1 MIKIKHLDISTFKLL
16 KDTEISLEDKSGI
29 ISLEGSNLDNPL
41 FQSNSVGKSTLP
53 DVILQGLFGK
63 NLANITIEKMG
74 NLYTGQKPA
83 VTITVEREGI
93 DYVIKNDYENNLCKI
108 YKDGVLLDFTRKKDV
123 LSEMEDI
130 LGLSFFLFSQLIY
143 VSPSTQSL
151 FSNVSNDA
159 QSKFIQSLL
168 SIEFINDINKKS
180 SADLKTYKGEVNMQ
194 IKEINM
200 YQQQVENLSK
210 QLDLVPT
217 FDKTDFTELIN
228 TLSANISRQDDM
240 REIIKKNYDKVKK
253 ELEQITKQE
262 IELKSELKHLEIALS
277 KELDLIA
284 KGDCPTC
291 GQSTSNLTTK
301 TDKSLL
307 KNLKKDI
314 ETIFE
319 KILGKKAELKI
330 LEEELSKIASEIS
343 VNRSTLQQ
351 YKVGKENQTNA
362 EKQESIRD
370 SLMEQRTD
378 AINLLITKQAE
389 LTELEDKVYILEL
402 ISQSTSSKGYIKE
415 RVELFLALFNSELYE
430 LGKELLGTNYK
441 ISINKSK
448 NVGFE
453 LFVDDSEITLNYSS
467 LSSGFK
473 SRVDLLISLALNKT
487 VEILTGISINVLFLD
502 EILSAV
508 DATGVESI
516 SLLLNKIKHKFPD
529 KLIFIVSHNQVIK
542 NVDNTLTITRQN
554 DASKLKWDSD

>member
-1 MIKIKHLDISTFKLL
+1 MIKIKHLDINTFKLL
-16 KDTEISLEDKSGI
+16 KDTEISFEDKSGI

-83 VTITVEREGI
+83 VTITVECEGI
-93 DYVIKNDYENNLCKI
+93 DYVIKNDYENNICKI
-108 YKDGVLLDFTRKKDV
+108 YKAGVLLDFTRKKDV

-143 VSPSTQSL
+143 VSPSSQSL

-180 SADLKTYKGEVNMQ
+180 SADLKSYKGEVNMQ

-210 QLDLVPT
+210 QLDLVPVI
-217 FDKTDFTELIN
+217 DKTDFTELIT
-228 TLSANISRQDDM
+228 TLSADISRQEDM
-240 REIIKKNYDKVKK
+240 REIIKKNYDKVKRD
-253 ELEQITKQE
+253 LEQITKQE
-262 IELKSELKHLEIALS
+262 IELKLELKHLESTLTKEEALIKS
-277 KELDLIA
+277 
-284 KGDCPTC
+284 GSCPTC
-291 GQSTSNLTTK
+291 QQSTDKLLPK
-301 TDKSLL
+301 TDKSLI

-314 ETIFE
+314 ESIFE
-319 KILGKKAELKI
+319 KVLTKKAELKTI
-330 LEEELSKIASEIS
+330 EEELSKVVSEIS
-343 VNRSTLQQ
+343 VNRNTLQQ
-351 YKVGKENQTNA
+351 YKAGKDNQANA
-362 EKQESIRD
+362 EKQESVRD
-370 SLMEQRTD
+370 SLMEQRTN
-378 AINLLITKQAE
+378 AINMLITKQAE

-402 ISQSTSSKGYIKE
+402 ISQSTSSKGFIKE

-453 LFVDDSEITLNYSS
+453 LFVDDSEIILNYSS

-487 VEILTGISINVLFLD
+487 VEILTGISINILFLD

-508 DATGVESI
+508 DSTGVESI
-516 SLLLNKIKHKFPD
+516 SLLLNKIKYKFPN
-529 KLIFIVSHNQVIK
+529 KLIFIVSHNQIIK
-542 NVDNTLTITRQN
+542 NVDNTLTIARQN
-554 DASKLKWDSD
+554 DCSKLKWETE

>member
-1 MIKIKHLDISTFKLL
+1 MIKIKHLDINTFKLL
-16 KDTEISLEDKSGI
+16 KDTEISFEDKSGI

-83 VTITVEREGI
+83 VTITVERDGI

-262 IELKSELKHLEIALS
+262 IELKSELKHLESALN
-277 KELDLIA
+277 KEEALI
-284 KGDCPTC
+284 KSGSCPTC
-291 GQSTSNLTTK
+291 QQNTDKLLPK
-301 TDKSLL
+301 TDKSLI

-319 KILGKKAELKI
+319 KVLAKKAELKTI
-330 LEEELSKIASEIS
+330 EEELSKIASEIS
-343 VNRSTLQQ
+343 VNRNTLQQ
-351 YKVGKENQTNA
+351 YKAGRENQTNA

-370 SLMEQRTD
+370 SLLEQRTN

-430 LGKELLGTNYK
+430 LGKELLGNNYK

-453 LFVDDSEITLNYSS
+453 LYVDDSEITLNYSS

-554 DASKLKWDSD
+554 DASKLKWESD

>member
-1 MIKIKHLDISTFKLL
+1 MIKIKHLDINTFKLL
-16 KDTEISLEDKSGI
+16 KDTEISFEDKSGI

-83 VTITVEREGI
+83 VTITVERDGI

-240 REIIKKNYDKVKK
+240 REVIKKNYDKVKK

-262 IELKSELKHLEIALS
+262 IELKSDLKHLESALN
-277 KELDLIA
+277 KEEALI
-284 KGDCPTC
+284 KSGSCPTC
-291 GQSTSNLTTK
+291 HQNTDKLLPK
-301 TDKSLL
+301 TDKSLI

-319 KILGKKAELKI
+319 KVLAKKAELKTI
-330 LEEELSKIASEIS
+330 EEELSKIASEIS

-351 YKVGKENQTNA
+351 YKAGRENQTNA

-554 DASKLKWDSD
+554 DASKLKWNSD

>member
-16 KDTEISLEDKSGI
+16 KDTEISFEDKSGI

-83 VTITVEREGI
+83 VTITVECEGI
-93 DYVIKNDYENNLCKI
+93 DYVIKNDYENNICKI
-108 YKDGVLLDFTRKKDV
+108 YKAGVLLDFTRKKDV

-143 VSPSTQSL
+143 VSPSSQSL

-180 SADLKTYKGEVNMQ
+180 SADLKSYKGEVNMQ

-210 QLDLVPT
+210 QLDLVPVI
-217 FDKTDFTELIN
+217 DKTDFTELIT
-228 TLSANISRQDDM
+228 TLSADISRQEDM
-240 REIIKKNYDKVKK
+240 REIIKKNYDKIKK

-262 IELKSELKHLEIALS
+262 IELKSELKHLESTLTKEEALIKS
-277 KELDLIA
+277 
-284 KGDCPTC
+284 GSCPTC
-291 GQSTSNLTTK
+291 QQSTDKLLPK
-301 TDKSLL
+301 TDKSLI

-314 ETIFE
+314 ESIFE
-319 KILGKKAELKI
+319 KVLTKKAELKNI
-330 LEEELSKIASEIS
+330 EEELSKVASEIS
-343 VNRSTLQQ
+343 VNRNTLQQ
-351 YKVGKENQTNA
+351 YKVGKENQANA
-362 EKQESIRD
+362 EKQESVRD
-370 SLMEQRTD
+370 SLMEQRTN
-378 AINLLITKQAE
+378 AINMLITKQAE

-402 ISQSTSSKGYIKE
+402 ISQSTSSKGFIKE

-453 LFVDDSEITLNYSS
+453 LFVDDSEIILNYNS

-487 VEILTGISINVLFLD
+487 VEILTGISINILFLD

-508 DATGVESI
+508 DSTGVESI
-516 SLLLNKIKHKFPD
+516 SLLLNKIKHKFPN

-554 DASKLKWDSD
+554 DCSKLKWETE

>member
-1 MIKIKHLDISTFKLL
+1 MIKIKHLDINTFKLL
-16 KDTEISLEDKSGI
+16 KDTEISFEDKSGI

-83 VTITVEREGI
+83 VTITVERDGI
-93 DYVIKNDYENNLCKI
+93 DYVIKNDYENNICKI
-108 YKDGVLLDFTRKKDV
+108 YKAGVLLDFTRKKDV

-143 VSPSTQSL
+143 VSPSSQSL

-180 SADLKTYKGEVNMQ
+180 SADLKSYKGEVSMQ
-194 IKEINM
+194 IKEINV

-210 QLDLVPT
+210 QLDLVPVI
-217 FDKTDFTELIN
+217 DRTDFTELIT
-228 TLSANISRQDDM
+228 TLSADISRQDDM
-240 REIIKKNYDKVKK
+240 RESIKKNYDKVKK

-262 IELKSELKHLEIALS
+262 IELKSELKHLESTLTKEEALIKS
-277 KELDLIA
+277 
-284 KGDCPTC
+284 GSCPTC
-291 GQSTSNLTTK
+291 QQSTDKLLPK
-301 TDKSLL
+301 TDKSLI

-314 ETIFE
+314 ESIFE
-319 KILGKKAELKI
+319 KVLTKKAELKTI
-330 LEEELSKIASEIS
+330 EEELSKVASEIS
-343 VNRSTLQQ
+343 VNKNTLQQ
-351 YKVGKENQTNA
+351 YKAGRENQTNA

-370 SLMEQRTD
+370 SLLEQRTN

-402 ISQSTSSKGYIKE
+402 ISQSTSSKGFIKE

-453 LFVDDSEITLNYSS
+453 LFVDDSEIVLNYSS

-487 VEILTGISINVLFLD
+487 VEILTGISINILFLD

-508 DATGVESI
+508 DSSGVESI
-516 SLLLNKIKHKFPD
+516 SLLLNKIKYKFPN

-554 DASKLKWDSD
+554 DCSKLKWETE

>member
-1 MIKIKHLDISTFKLL
+1 MIKIKHLDINTFKLL
-16 KDTEISLEDKSGI
+16 KDTEISFEDKSGI

-83 VTITVEREGI
+83 VTITVERDGI

-143 VSPSTQSL
+143 VSPSSQSL

-180 SADLKTYKGEVNMQ
+180 SADLKSYKGEVNMQ

-210 QLDLVPT
+210 QLDLVPVI
-217 FDKTDFTELIN
+217 DKTDFTELII
-228 TLSANISRQDDM
+228 TLSADISRQEDM
-240 REIIKKNYDKVKK
+240 REIIKKNYDKVKRD
-253 ELEQITKQE
+253 LEQIMKQE
-262 IELKSELKHLEIALS
+262 IELKSELKHLESTLIKEEALIKS
-277 KELDLIA
+277 
-284 KGDCPTC
+284 GSCPTC
-291 GQSTSNLTTK
+291 QQSTDKLLPK
-301 TDKSLL
+301 TDKSLI

-314 ETIFE
+314 ESIFE
-319 KILGKKAELKI
+319 KVLTKKAELKTI
-330 LEEELSKIASEIS
+330 EEELSKVASEIS
-343 VNRSTLQQ
+343 VNRNTLQQ
-351 YKVGKENQTNA
+351 YKAGKDNQANA

-370 SLMEQRTD
+370 SLVEQRTN
-378 AINLLITKQAE
+378 AINMLINKQAE

-402 ISQSTSSKGYIKE
+402 ISQSTSSKGFIKE

-453 LFVDDSEITLNYSS
+453 LFVDDSEIILNYNS
-467 LSSGFK
+467 LSSGFR
-473 SRVDLLISLALNKT
+473 SRLDLLISLALNKT

-508 DATGVESI
+508 DSSGVESI
-516 SLLLNKIKHKFPD
+516 SLLLNKIKYKFPN

-542 NVDNTLTITRQN
+542 NVDTTLTITRQN
-554 DASKLKWDSD
+554 DCSKLKWETE

>member
-16 KDTEISLEDKSGI
+16 KDTEISFEDKSGI

-93 DYVIKNDYENNLCKI
+93 DYVIKNDYENNICKI
-108 YKDGVLLDFTRKKDV
+108 YKAGVLLDFTRKKDV

-143 VSPSTQSL
+143 VSPSSQSL

-180 SADLKTYKGEVNMQ
+180 SADLKSYKGEVNMQ

-210 QLDLVPT
+210 QLDLVPVI
-217 FDKTDFTELIN
+217 DKTDFTELIT
-228 TLSANISRQDDM
+228 TLSADISRQEDM
-240 REIIKKNYDKVKK
+240 REIIKKNYDKIKK

-262 IELKSELKHLEIALS
+262 IELKSELKHLESTLTKEEALIKS
-277 KELDLIA
+277 
-284 KGDCPTC
+284 GSCPTC
-291 GQSTSNLTTK
+291 QQSTDKLLPK
-301 TDKSLL
+301 TDKSLI

-314 ETIFE
+314 ESIFE
-319 KILGKKAELKI
+319 KVLTKKAELKTI
-330 LEEELSKIASEIS
+330 EEELSKVASEIS
-343 VNRSTLQQ
+343 VNRNTLQQ
-351 YKVGKENQTNA
+351 YKVGKENQANA
-362 EKQESIRD
+362 EKQESVRD
-370 SLMEQRTD
+370 SLMEQRTN
-378 AINLLITKQAE
+378 AINMLITKQAE

-402 ISQSTSSKGYIKE
+402 ISQSTSSKGFIKE

-453 LFVDDSEITLNYSS
+453 LFVDDSEIILNYSS

-487 VEILTGISINVLFLD
+487 VEILTGISINILFLD

-508 DATGVESI
+508 DSTGVESI
-516 SLLLNKIKHKFPD
+516 SLLLNKIKHKFPN

-554 DASKLKWDSD
+554 DCSKLKWETE

>member
-1 MIKIKHLDISTFKLL
+1 MIKIKHLDINTFKLL
-16 KDTEISLEDKSGI
+16 KDTEISFEDKSGI

-83 VTITVEREGI
+83 VTITVERDGI

-228 TLSANISRQDDM
+228 TLSADISRQDDM

-262 IELKSELKHLEIALS
+262 IELKSELKHLESALN
-277 KELDLIA
+277 KEEALI
-284 KGDCPTC
+284 KSGICPTC
-291 GQSTSNLTTK
+291 QQNTDKLLPK
-301 TDKSLL
+301 TDKSLI

-319 KILGKKAELKI
+319 KVLAKKAELKTI
-330 LEEELSKIASEIS
+330 EEELSKIASEIS

-351 YKVGKENQTNA
+351 YKAGRENQTNA

-453 LFVDDSEITLNYSS
+453 LYVDDSEIVLNYSS

-554 DASKLKWDSD
+554 DASKLKWESD

>member
-1 MIKIKHLDISTFKLL
+1 MIKIKHLDINTFKLL
-16 KDTEISLEDKSGI
+16 KDTEISFEDKSGI

-83 VTITVEREGI
+83 VTITVERDGI

-194 IKEINM
+194 IKEINL

-262 IELKSELKHLEIALS
+262 IELKSELKHLESALN
-277 KELDLIA
+277 KEEALI
-284 KGDCPTC
+284 KSGSCPTC
-291 GQSTSNLTTK
+291 KQNTDKLLPK
-301 TDKSLL
+301 TDKSLI

-319 KILGKKAELKI
+319 KILGKKAELKTI
-330 LEEELSKIASEIS
+330 EEELSKIASEIS
-343 VNRSTLQQ
+343 VNRNTLQQ

-370 SLMEQRTD
+370 SLLEQRTN

-473 SRVDLLISLALNKT
+473 SRVMLLISLALNKT

-554 DASKLKWDSD
+554 DASKLKWESD

>member
-1 MIKIKHLDISTFKLL
+1 MIKIKHLDINTFKLL
-16 KDTEISLEDKSGI
+16 KDTEISFEDKSGI

-83 VTITVEREGI
+83 VTITVERDGI

-228 TLSANISRQDDM
+228 TLSADISRQDDM

-262 IELKSELKHLEIALS
+262 IELKSELKHLESALN
-277 KELDLIA
+277 KEEALI
-284 KGDCPTC
+284 KSGSCPTC
-291 GQSTSNLTTK
+291 QQNTDKLLPK
-301 TDKSLL
+301 TDKSLI

-319 KILGKKAELKI
+319 KVLAKKAELKTI
-330 LEEELSKIASEIS
+330 EEELSKIASEIS

-351 YKVGKENQTNA
+351 YKAGRENQTNA

-554 DASKLKWDSD
+554 DASKLKWESD

>member
-1 MIKIKHLDISTFKLL
+1 MIKIKHLDINTFKLL
-16 KDTEISLEDKSGI
+16 KDTEISFEDKSGI

-93 DYVIKNDYENNLCKI
+93 DYVIKNDYENNICKI
-108 YKDGVLLDFTRKKDV
+108 YKAGVLLDFTRKKDV

-143 VSPSTQSL
+143 VSPSSQSL

-180 SADLKTYKGEVNMQ
+180 SADLKSYKGEVNMQ

-210 QLDLVPT
+210 QLDLVPVI
-217 FDKTDFTELIN
+217 DRTDFTELIN
-228 TLSANISRQDDM
+228 TLSADISRQDDM

-262 IELKSELKHLEIALS
+262 IELKSELKHLESTLTKEEALIKS
-277 KELDLIA
+277 
-284 KGDCPTC
+284 GSCPTC
-291 GQSTSNLTTK
+291 QQSTDKLLPK
-301 TDKSLL
+301 TDKSLI

-314 ETIFE
+314 ESIFE
-319 KILGKKAELKI
+319 KVLTKKAELKTI
-330 LEEELSKIASEIS
+330 EEELSKVASEIS
-343 VNRSTLQQ
+343 VNRNTLQQ
-351 YKVGKENQTNA
+351 YKVGKENQANA
-362 EKQESIRD
+362 EKQESVRD
-370 SLMEQRTD
+370 SLMEQRTN
-378 AINLLITKQAE
+378 AISMLITKQAE
-389 LTELEDKVYILEL
+389 LTELEDRVYILEL
-402 ISQSTSSKGYIKE
+402 ISQSTSSKGFIKE

-453 LFVDDSEITLNYSS
+453 LFVDDSEIILNYNS

-487 VEILTGISINVLFLD
+487 VEILTGISINILFLD

-508 DATGVESI
+508 DSTGVESI
-516 SLLLNKIKHKFPD
+516 SLLLNKIKHKFPN

-554 DASKLKWDSD
+554 DCSKLKWETE

>member
-1 MIKIKHLDISTFKLL
+1 MIKIKHLDINTFKLL
-16 KDTEISLEDKSGI
+16 KDTEISFEDKSGI

-83 VTITVEREGI
+83 VTITVERDGI

-194 IKEINM
+194 VKEINL

-228 TLSANISRQDDM
+228 TLSADISRQDDM

-262 IELKSELKHLEIALS
+262 IELKSELKHLESALN
-277 KELDLIA
+277 KEEALI
-284 KGDCPTC
+284 KSGICPTC
-291 GQSTSNLTTK
+291 QQNTDKLLPK
-301 TDKSLL
+301 TDKSLI
-307 KNLKKDI
+307 KTLKKDI

-319 KILGKKAELKI
+319 KVLAKKAELKTI
-330 LEEELSKIASEIS
+330 EEELSKIASEIS

-351 YKVGKENQTNA
+351 YKAGRENQTNA

-370 SLMEQRTD
+370 SLMGQRTD

-402 ISQSTSSKGYIKE
+402 IPQSTSSKGYIKE

-453 LFVDDSEITLNYSS
+453 LFVDDSEITLNYNS
-467 LSSGFK
+467 LSSGFR
-473 SRVDLLISLALNKT
+473 SRLDLLISLALNKT

>member
-1 MIKIKHLDISTFKLL
+1 MIKIKHLDINTFKLL
-16 KDTEISLEDKSGI
+16 KDTEISFEDKSGI

-83 VTITVEREGI
+83 VTITVERDGI

-228 TLSANISRQDDM
+228 TLSADISRQDDM

-262 IELKSELKHLEIALS
+262 IELKSELKHLESALN
-277 KELDLIA
+277 KEEALI
-284 KGDCPTC
+284 KSGSCPTC
-291 GQSTSNLTTK
+291 QQNTDKLLPK
-301 TDKSLL
+301 TDKSLI

-330 LEEELSKIASEIS
+330 LEEELSMIASEIS
-343 VNRSTLQQ
+343 INRNTLQQ

-370 SLMEQRTD
+370 SLLEQRTN

-554 DASKLKWDSD
+554 DASKLKWESD

>member
-453 LFVDDSEITLNYSS
+453 LFVDDSEIILNYNS

-473 SRVDLLISLALNKT
+473 SRIMLLISLALNKT

>member
-1 MIKIKHLDISTFKLL
+1 MIKIKHLDINTFKLL
-16 KDTEISLEDKSGI
+16 KDTEISFEDKSGI

-83 VTITVEREGI
+83 VTITVERDGI

-143 VSPSTQSL
+143 VSPSSQSL

-180 SADLKTYKGEVNMQ
+180 SADLKSYKGEVNMQ

-210 QLDLVPT
+210 QLDLVPVI
-217 FDKTDFTELIN
+217 DKTDFTELIT
-228 TLSANISRQDDM
+228 TLSADISRQEDIG
-240 REIIKKNYDKVKK
+240 EIIKKNYDKVKK

-262 IELKSELKHLEIALS
+262 IELKSELKHLESTLAKEEALIKS
-277 KELDLIA
+277 
-284 KGDCPTC
+284 GSCPTC
-291 GQSTSNLTTK
+291 QQSTDKLLPK
-301 TDKSLL
+301 TDKSLI

-314 ETIFE
+314 ENIFE
-319 KILGKKAELKI
+319 KVLTKKAELKTI
-330 LEEELSKIASEIS
+330 EEELSKVASEIS
-343 VNRSTLQQ
+343 VNRNTLQQ
-351 YKVGKENQTNA
+351 YKVGKESQANA
-362 EKQESIRD
+362 EKQESVRD
-370 SLMEQRTD
+370 SLMEQRTN
-378 AINLLITKQAE
+378 AINMLITKQAE

-402 ISQSTSSKGYIKE
+402 ISQSTSSKGFIKE

-453 LFVDDSEITLNYSS
+453 LYVDDSEITLNYSS

>member
-1 MIKIKHLDISTFKLL
+1 MIKIKHLDINTFKLL
-16 KDTEISLEDKSGI
+16 KDTEISFEDKSGI

-83 VTITVEREGI
+83 VTITVERDGI

-194 IKEINM
+194 IKEINL

-228 TLSANISRQDDM
+228 TLSADISRRDDI
-240 REIIKKNYDKVKK
+240 REVIKKNYDKVKK

-262 IELKSELKHLEIALS
+262 IELKSELKHLESALN
-277 KELDLIA
+277 KEEALI
-284 KGDCPTC
+284 KSGSCPTC
-291 GQSTSNLTTK
+291 QQSTDKLLPK
-301 TDKSLL
+301 TDKSLI

-319 KILGKKAELKI
+319 KVLVKKAELKTI
-330 LEEELSKIASEIS
+330 EEELSKIASEIS

-351 YKVGKENQTNA
+351 YKVGRENQTNA

-370 SLMEQRTD
+370 SLLEQRTN

-453 LFVDDSEITLNYSS
+453 LFVDDSEITLNYNS

-473 SRVDLLISLALNKT
+473 SRVMLLISLALNKT

-529 KLIFIVSHNQVIK
+529 KLIFIVSHNQTIK
-542 NVDNTLTITRQN
+542 NVDSILTVTRQN
-554 DASKLKWDSD
+554 DASKLKWESD

>member
-1 MIKIKHLDISTFKLL
+1 MIKIKHLDINTFKLL
-16 KDTEISLEDKSGI
+16 KDTEISFEDKSGI

-83 VTITVEREGI
+83 VTITVERDGI

-228 TLSANISRQDDM
+228 TLSADISRQDDM

-262 IELKSELKHLEIALS
+262 IELKSELKHLESALN
-277 KELDLIA
+277 KEEALI
-284 KGDCPTC
+284 KSGSCPTC
-291 GQSTSNLTTK
+291 QQNTDKLLPK
-301 TDKSLL
+301 TDKSLI

-319 KILGKKAELKI
+319 KVLAKKAELKTI
-330 LEEELSKIASEIS
+330 EEELSKIASEIS

-351 YKVGKENQTNA
+351 YKAGRENQTNA

-473 SRVDLLISLALNKT
+473 SRVMLLISLALNKT

-516 SLLLNKIKHKFPD
+516 SLLLNKIKYKFPD

-554 DASKLKWDSD
+554 DASKLKWNSD

>member
-1 MIKIKHLDISTFKLL
+1 MIKIKHLDINTFKLL
-16 KDTEISLEDKSGI
+16 KDTEISFEDKSGI

-83 VTITVEREGI
+83 VTITVERDGI

-228 TLSANISRQDDM
+228 TLSADISRQDDM

-262 IELKSELKHLEIALS
+262 IELKSELKHLESALN
-277 KELDLIA
+277 KEEALI
-284 KGDCPTC
+284 KSGSCPTC
-291 GQSTSNLTTK
+291 QQNTDKLLPK
-301 TDKSLL
+301 TDKSLI
-307 KNLKKDI
+307 KTLKKDI

-319 KILGKKAELKI
+319 KVLGKKSELKDI
-330 LEEELSKIASEIS
+330 EEELSKIASEIS
-343 VNRSTLQQ
+343 VNRNTLQQ

-370 SLMEQRTD
+370 SLMEQRTN

-453 LFVDDSEITLNYSS
+453 LFVDDSEIILNYNS

-473 SRVDLLISLALNKT
+473 SRIMLLISLALNKT

-516 SLLLNKIKHKFPD
+516 SLLLNKIKHKFPN

-554 DASKLKWDSD
+554 DASKLKWESD

>member
-1 MIKIKHLDISTFKLL
+1 MIKIKHLDINTFKLL
-16 KDTEISLEDKSGI
+16 KDTEISFEDKSGI

-83 VTITVEREGI
+83 VTITVERDGI

-228 TLSANISRQDDM
+228 TLSADISRQDDM

-262 IELKSELKHLEIALS
+262 IELKSELKHLESALN
-277 KELDLIA
+277 KEEALI
-284 KGDCPTC
+284 KSGICPTC
-291 GQSTSNLTTK
+291 QQNTDKLLPK
-301 TDKSLL
+301 TDKSLI

-319 KILGKKAELKI
+319 KVLAKKAELKTI
-330 LEEELSKIASEIS
+330 EEELSKIASEIS

-351 YKVGKENQTNA
+351 YKAGRENQTNA

-508 DATGVESI
+508 DSVGVESI

-554 DASKLKWDSD
+554 DASILKWESD

>member
-16 KDTEISLEDKSGI
+16 KDTEISFEDKSGI

-83 VTITVEREGI
+83 VTITVERDGI

-210 QLDLVPT
+210 QLDLVPVI
-217 FDKTDFTELIN
+217 DKTDFTELIT
-228 TLSANISRQDDM
+228 TLSADISRQDDM

-262 IELKSELKHLEIALS
+262 IELKSELKHLESALN
-277 KELDLIA
+277 KEEALI
-284 KGDCPTC
+284 KVGNCPTC
-291 GQSTSNLTTK
+291 QQSTDKLLPK
-301 TDKSLL
+301 TDKSLI

-319 KILGKKAELKI
+319 KVLAKKAELKNI
-330 LEEELSKIASEIS
+330 EEELSKIASEIS
-343 VNRSTLQQ
+343 INRNTLQQ

-370 SLMEQRTD
+370 SLLEQRTN
-378 AINLLITKQAE
+378 AINLLITKQTE

-453 LFVDDSEITLNYSS
+453 LFVDDSEIILNYNS

-473 SRVDLLISLALNKT
+473 SRIMLLISLALNKT
-487 VEILTGISINVLFLD
+487 VEILTGISINILFLD

-516 SLLLNKIKHKFPD
+516 SLLLNKIKYKFPN

-554 DASKLKWDSD
+554 DCSKLKWETE

>member
-16 KDTEISLEDKSGI
+16 KDTEISFEDKSGI

-63 NLANITIEKMG
+63 NLSNITIEKMG

-83 VTITVEREGI
+83 VTITVERDGI

-194 IKEINM
+194 IKEINL

-228 TLSANISRQDDM
+228 TLSADISRQDDM

-262 IELKSELKHLEIALS
+262 IELKSELKHLESALN
-277 KELDLIA
+277 KEEALI
-284 KGDCPTC
+284 KSGSCPTC
-291 GQSTSNLTTK
+291 QQNTDKLLPK
-301 TDKSLL
+301 TDKSLI
-307 KNLKKDI
+307 KTLKKDI

-319 KILGKKAELKI
+319 KVLAKKAELKTI
-330 LEEELSKIASEIS
+330 EEELSKIASEIS

-351 YKVGKENQTNA
+351 YKAGRENQTNA

-453 LFVDDSEITLNYSS
+453 LFVDDSEITLNYNS
-467 LSSGFK
+467 LSSGFR
-473 SRVDLLISLALNKT
+473 SRLDLLISLALNKT

>member
-1 MIKIKHLDISTFKLL
+1 MIKIKHLDINTFKLL
-16 KDTEISLEDKSGI
+16 KDTEISFEDKSGI

-83 VTITVEREGI
+83 VTITVERDGI

-228 TLSANISRQDDM
+228 TLSADISRQDDM

-262 IELKSELKHLEIALS
+262 IELKSELKHLESALN
-277 KELDLIA
+277 KEEALI
-284 KGDCPTC
+284 KVGNCPTC
-291 GQSTSNLTTK
+291 QQSTDKLLPK
-301 TDKSLL
+301 TDKSLI

-319 KILGKKAELKI
+319 KVLVKKAELKTI
-330 LEEELSKIASEIS
+330 EEELSKVASEIS
-343 VNRSTLQQ
+343 VNRNTLQQ
-351 YKVGKENQTNA
+351 YKAGKDNQANA

-370 SLMEQRTD
+370 SLVEQRTD

-402 ISQSTSSKGYIKE
+402 ISQSTGSKGFIKE

-453 LFVDDSEITLNYSS
+453 LFVDDSEIILNYNS

-473 SRVDLLISLALNKT
+473 SRVMLLISLALNKT

>member
-16 KDTEISLEDKSGI
+16 KDTEISFEDKSGI

-63 NLANITIEKMG
+63 NLLNITIEKMG

-83 VTITVEREGI
+83 VTITVERDGI

-262 IELKSELKHLEIALS
+262 IELKSELKHLESTLNKEEALIKS
-277 KELDLIA
+277 
-284 KGDCPTC
+284 GSCPTC
-291 GQSTSNLTTK
+291 QQSTDKLLPK
-301 TDKSLL
+301 TDKSLI

-314 ETIFE
+314 ESIFE
-319 KILGKKAELKI
+319 KVLTKKAELKTI
-330 LEEELSKIASEIS
+330 EEELSKVASEIS
-343 VNRSTLQQ
+343 VNRNTLQQ
-351 YKVGKENQTNA
+351 YKVGKENQANA
-362 EKQESIRD
+362 EKQESVRD
-370 SLMEQRTD
+370 SLMEQRTN
-378 AINLLITKQAE
+378 AINMLITKQAE

-402 ISQSTSSKGYIKE
+402 ISQSTSSKGFIKE

-453 LFVDDSEITLNYSS
+453 LFVDDSEIILNYNS

-554 DASKLKWDSD
+554 DASKLKWESD

>member
-1 MIKIKHLDISTFKLL
+1 MIKIKHLDINTFKLL
-16 KDTEISLEDKSGI
+16 KDTEISFEDKSGI

-63 NLANITIEKMG
+63 NLSNITIEKMG

-83 VTITVEREGI
+83 VTITVERDGI

-194 IKEINM
+194 IKEINL

-240 REIIKKNYDKVKK
+240 REIIKKNYDGVKK

-262 IELKSELKHLEIALS
+262 IELKSELKHLESALN
-277 KELDLIA
+277 KEEALI
-284 KGDCPTC
+284 KSGSCPTC
-291 GQSTSNLTTK
+291 QQSTDKLLPK
-301 TDKSLL
+301 TDKSLI

-319 KILGKKAELKI
+319 KVLAKKAELKTI
-330 LEEELSKIASEIS
+330 EEELSKIASEIS
-343 VNRSTLQQ
+343 INRNTLQQ

-370 SLMEQRTD
+370 SLLEQRTN

-453 LFVDDSEITLNYSS
+453 LFVDDSEITLNYNS

-473 SRVDLLISLALNKT
+473 SRIMLLISLALNKT

-554 DASKLKWDSD
+554 DASKLKWESD

>member
-1 MIKIKHLDISTFKLL
+1 MIKIKHLDINTFKLL
-16 KDTEISLEDKSGI
+16 KDTEISFEDKSGI

-83 VTITVEREGI
+83 VTITVERDGI

-228 TLSANISRQDDM
+228 TLSADISRQDDM

-262 IELKSELKHLEIALS
+262 IELKSELKHLESALN
-277 KELDLIA
+277 KEEALI
-284 KGDCPTC
+284 KSGSCPTC
-291 GQSTSNLTTK
+291 QQNTDKLLPK
-301 TDKSLL
+301 TDKSLI

-319 KILGKKAELKI
+319 KVLGKKAELKTI
-330 LEEELSKIASEIS
+330 EEELSKIASEIS
-343 VNRSTLQQ
+343 VNRNTLQQ
-351 YKVGKENQTNA
+351 YKAGRENQTNA

-378 AINLLITKQAE
+378 AINLLIIKQAE

-453 LFVDDSEITLNYSS
+453 LFVDDSEITLNYNS
-467 LSSGFK
+467 LSSGFR
-473 SRVDLLISLALNKT
+473 SRLDLLISLALNKT

-516 SLLLNKIKHKFPD
+516 SLLLNKIKHKFPN

-554 DASKLKWDSD
+554 DASKLKWESD

>member
-1 MIKIKHLDISTFKLL
+1 MIKIKHLDINTFKLL
-16 KDTEISLEDKSGI
+16 KDTEISFEDKSGI

-83 VTITVEREGI
+83 VTITVERDGI

-194 IKEINM
+194 IKEINL

-228 TLSANISRQDDM
+228 TLSADISRQDDM
-240 REIIKKNYDKVKK
+240 RESIKKNYDKVKK

-262 IELKSELKHLEIALS
+262 IELKSELKHLESALN
-277 KELDLIA
+277 KEEALINS
-284 KGDCPTC
+284 GSCPTC
-291 GQSTSNLTTK
+291 QQSTDKLLPK
-301 TDKSLL
+301 TDKSLI

-319 KILGKKAELKI
+319 KVLAKKAELKTI
-330 LEEELSKIASEIS
+330 EEELSKIASEIS

-351 YKVGKENQTNA
+351 YKAGRENQTNA

-554 DASKLKWDSD
+554 DASKLKWHSD

>member
-1 MIKIKHLDISTFKLL
+1 MIKIKHLDINTFKLL
-16 KDTEISLEDKSGI
+16 KDTEISFEDKSGI

-83 VTITVEREGI
+83 VTITVERDGI

-194 IKEINM
+194 VKEINL

-228 TLSANISRQDDM
+228 TLSADISRQDDM

-262 IELKSELKHLEIALS
+262 IELKAELKHLESALN
-277 KELDLIA
+277 KEEALI
-284 KGDCPTC
+284 KSGSCPTC
-291 GQSTSNLTTK
+291 QQSTDKLLPK
-301 TDKSLL
+301 TDKSLI
-307 KNLKKDI
+307 KTLKKDI

-319 KILGKKAELKI
+319 KVLAKKAELKTI
-330 LEEELSKIASEIS
+330 EEELSKIASEIS

-351 YKVGKENQTNA
+351 YKAGRENQTNA

-370 SLMEQRTD
+370 SLMGQRTD

-402 ISQSTSSKGYIKE
+402 ISQSTSSKGFIKE
-415 RVELFLALFNSELYE
+415 RIELFLALFNSELYE

-453 LFVDDSEITLNYSS
+453 LFVDDSEIILNYNS

-473 SRVDLLISLALNKT
+473 SRIMLLISLALNKT

-508 DATGVESI
+508 DATGVDSI

>member
-1 MIKIKHLDISTFKLL
+1 MIKIKHLDINTFKLL
-16 KDTEISLEDKSGI
+16 KDTEISFEDKSGI

-83 VTITVEREGI
+83 VTITVERDGI

-194 IKEINM
+194 VKEINL

-228 TLSANISRQDDM
+228 TLSADISRQDDM
-240 REIIKKNYDKVKK
+240 RESIKKNYDKVKK

-262 IELKSELKHLEIALS
+262 IELKSELKHLESALN
-277 KELDLIA
+277 KEEALINS
-284 KGDCPTC
+284 GSCPTC
-291 GQSTSNLTTK
+291 QQSTDKLLPK
-301 TDKSLL
+301 TDKSLI

-319 KILGKKAELKI
+319 KVLAKKAELKTI
-330 LEEELSKIASEIS
+330 EEELSKIASEIS

-351 YKVGKENQTNA
+351 YKAGRENQTNA

-554 DASKLKWDSD
+554 DASKLKWHSD

>member
-1 MIKIKHLDISTFKLL
+1 MIKIKHLDINTFKLL
-16 KDTEISLEDKSGI
+16 KDTEISFEDKSGI

-83 VTITVEREGI
+83 VTITVERDGI

-194 IKEINM
+194 VKEINL

-228 TLSANISRQDDM
+228 TLSADISRQDDM

-262 IELKSELKHLEIALS
+262 IELKSELKHLESTLTKEEALIKS
-277 KELDLIA
+277 
-284 KGDCPTC
+284 GSCPTC
-291 GQSTSNLTTK
+291 QQSTDKLLPK
-301 TDKSLL
+301 TDKSLI

-314 ETIFE
+314 ESIFE
-319 KILGKKAELKI
+319 KVLTKKAELKTI
-330 LEEELSKIASEIS
+330 EEELSKVASEIS
-343 VNRSTLQQ
+343 VNRNTLQQ
-351 YKVGKENQTNA
+351 YKAGKDNQANA

-370 SLMEQRTD
+370 SLVEQRTD
-378 AINLLITKQAE
+378 AINMLINKQAE

-402 ISQSTSSKGYIKE
+402 ISQSTSSKGFIKE

-448 NVGFE
+448 SAGFE
-453 LFVDDSEITLNYSS
+453 LFVDDSEITLNYNS

-473 SRVDLLISLALNKT
+473 SRVMLLISLALNKT

-516 SLLLNKIKHKFPD
+516 SLLLNKIKYKFPN

-554 DASKLKWDSD
+554 DCSKLKWETE

>member
-16 KDTEISLEDKSGI
+16 KDTEISFEDKSGI

-63 NLANITIEKMG
+63 NLSNITIEKMG

-83 VTITVEREGI
+83 VTITVERDGI

-194 IKEINM
+194 VKEINL

-228 TLSANISRQDDM
+228 TLSADISRWDDM

-262 IELKSELKHLEIALS
+262 IELKSELKHLESTLTKEEALIKS
-277 KELDLIA
+277 
-284 KGDCPTC
+284 GSCPTC
-291 GQSTSNLTTK
+291 QQSTDKLLPK
-301 TDKSLL
+301 TDKSLI

-314 ETIFE
+314 ESIFE
-319 KILGKKAELKI
+319 KVLTKKAELKTI
-330 LEEELSKIASEIS
+330 EEELSKVASY
-343 VNRSTLQQ
+343 N
-351 YKVGKENQTNA
+351 
-362 EKQESIRD
+362 
-370 SLMEQRTD
+370 
-378 AINLLITKQAE
+378 
-389 LTELEDKVYILEL
+389 
-402 ISQSTSSKGYIKE
+402 
-415 RVELFLALFNSELYE
+415 
-430 LGKELLGTNYK
+430 
-441 ISINKSK
+441 
-448 NVGFE
+448 
-453 LFVDDSEITLNYSS
+453 
-467 LSSGFK
+467 
-473 SRVDLLISLALNKT
+473 
-487 VEILTGISINVLFLD
+487 
-502 EILSAV
+502 
-508 DATGVESI
+508 
-516 SLLLNKIKHKFPD
+516 
-529 KLIFIVSHNQVIK
+529 
-542 NVDNTLTITRQN
+542 
-554 DASKLKWDSD
+554 

>member
-1 MIKIKHLDISTFKLL
+1 MIKIKHLDINTFKLL
-16 KDTEISLEDKSGI
+16 KDTEISFEDKSGI

-53 DVILQGLFGK
+53 DVILQGLFGR

-83 VTITVEREGI
+83 VTITVERDGI

-228 TLSANISRQDDM
+228 TLSADISRQDDM

-253 ELEQITKQE
+253 ELAQITKQE
-262 IELKSELKHLEIALS
+262 IELKSELKHLESALT
-277 KELDLIA
+277 KEEALI
-284 KGDCPTC
+284 KSGSCPTC
-291 GQSTSNLTTK
+291 QQNTDKLLPK
-301 TDKSLL
+301 TDKSLS

-319 KILGKKAELKI
+319 KVLAKKAELKTI
-330 LEEELSKIASEIS
+330 EEELSKIASEIS

-351 YKVGKENQTNA
+351 YKAGRENQTNA

-402 ISQSTSSKGYIKE
+402 ISQSTSPKGYIKE

>member
-1 MIKIKHLDISTFKLL
+1 MIKIKHLDINTFKLL
-16 KDTEISLEDKSGI
+16 KDTEISFEDKSGI

-83 VTITVEREGI
+83 VTITVERGGI

-194 IKEINM
+194 VKEINL

-262 IELKSELKHLEIALS
+262 IELKSELKHLESALN
-277 KELDLIA
+277 KEEALI
-284 KGDCPTC
+284 KSGSCPTC
-291 GQSTSNLTTK
+291 QQSTDKLLPK
-301 TDKSLL
+301 TDKSLI

-319 KILGKKAELKI
+319 KVLAKKAELKTI
-330 LEEELSKIASEIS
+330 EEELSKIASEIS

-351 YKVGKENQTNA
+351 YKAGRENQTNA

-378 AINLLITKQAE
+378 AINLLVTKQAE

-448 NVGFE
+448 SVGFE
-453 LFVDDSEITLNYSS
+453 LFVDDSEITLNYNS
-467 LSSGFK
+467 LSSGFR
-473 SRVDLLISLALNKT
+473 SRLDLLISLALNKT

-516 SLLLNKIKHKFPD
+516 SLLLNKIKHKFPN

>member
-1 MIKIKHLDISTFKLL
+1 MIKIKHLDINTFKLL
-16 KDTEISLEDKSGI
+16 KDTEISFEDKSGI

-83 VTITVEREGI
+83 VTITVERDGI

-194 IKEINM
+194 IKEINL

-228 TLSANISRQDDM
+228 TLSADLSRQDDM

-291 GQSTSNLTTK
+291 GQSTTKLSIK
-301 TDKSLL
+301 TDKSLI

-319 KILGKKAELKI
+319 KVLVKKAELKTI
-330 LEEELSKIASEIS
+330 EEELSKIASEIS

-351 YKVGKENQTNA
+351 YKAGRENQTNA

-370 SLMEQRTD
+370 SLMEQRTN

-453 LFVDDSEITLNYSS
+453 LFVDDSEITLNYNS
-467 LSSGFK
+467 LSSGFR
-473 SRVDLLISLALNKT
+473 SRLDLLISLALNKT

-508 DATGVESI
+508 DVTGVESI
-516 SLLLNKIKHKFPD
+516 SLLLNKIKHRFPE
-529 KLIFIVSHNQVIK
+529 KIIFVVSHNQVIK
-542 NVDNTLTITRQN
+542 NVDNILTVTRQN
-554 DASKLKWDSD
+554 DASKLEWSSD

>member
-1 MIKIKHLDISTFKLL
+1 MIKIKHLDINTFKLL
-16 KDTEISLEDKSGI
+16 KDTEISFEDKSGI

-83 VTITVEREGI
+83 VTITVECEGI
-93 DYVIKNDYENNLCKI
+93 DYVIKNDYENNICKI
-108 YKDGVLLDFTRKKDV
+108 YKAGVLLDFTRKKDV

-143 VSPSTQSL
+143 VSPSSQSL

-180 SADLKTYKGEVNMQ
+180 SADLKSYKGEVNMQ

-210 QLDLVPT
+210 QLDLVPVI
-217 FDKTDFTELIN
+217 DKTDFTELIT
-228 TLSANISRQDDM
+228 TLSADISRQEDM
-240 REIIKKNYDKVKK
+240 RESIKKNYDKIKK

-262 IELKSELKHLEIALS
+262 IELKSELKHLESTLTKEEALIKS
-277 KELDLIA
+277 
-284 KGDCPTC
+284 GSCPTC
-291 GQSTSNLTTK
+291 QQSTDKLLPK
-301 TDKSLL
+301 TDKSLI

-314 ETIFE
+314 ESIFE
-319 KILGKKAELKI
+319 KVLTKKAELKTI
-330 LEEELSKIASEIS
+330 EEELSKVASEIS
-343 VNRSTLQQ
+343 VNRNTLQQ
-351 YKVGKENQTNA
+351 YKVGKENQANA
-362 EKQESIRD
+362 EKQESVRD
-370 SLMEQRTD
+370 SLMEQRTN
-378 AINLLITKQAE
+378 AINMLINKQAE

-402 ISQSTSSKGYIKE
+402 ISQSTSSKGFIKE

-453 LFVDDSEITLNYSS
+453 LFVDDSEIILNYNS

-487 VEILTGISINVLFLD
+487 VEILTGISINILFLD

-508 DATGVESI
+508 DSTGVESI
-516 SLLLNKIKHKFPD
+516 SLLLNKIKHKFPN

-554 DASKLKWDSD
+554 DCSKLKWETE

>member
-16 KDTEISLEDKSGI
+16 KDTEISFEDKSGI

-83 VTITVEREGI
+83 VTITVERDGI

-194 IKEINM
+194 IKEINL

-228 TLSANISRQDDM
+228 TLSADISRQDDM

-262 IELKSELKHLEIALS
+262 IELKSELKHLESALN
-277 KELDLIA
+277 KEEALI
-284 KGDCPTC
+284 KSGSCPTC
-291 GQSTSNLTTK
+291 QQNTDKLLPK
-301 TDKSLL
+301 TDKSLI

-319 KILGKKAELKI
+319 KVLAKKAELKTI
-330 LEEELSKIASEIS
+330 EEELSKIASEIS

-351 YKVGKENQTNA
+351 YKAGRENQTNA

-430 LGKELLGTNYK
+430 LGKELLGNNYK

-453 LFVDDSEITLNYSS
+453 LYVDDSEIILNYSS

>member
-16 KDTEISLEDKSGI
+16 KDTEISFEDKSGI

-83 VTITVEREGI
+83 VTITVERDGI

-180 SADLKTYKGEVNMQ
+180 SSDLKTYKGEVNMQ
-194 IKEINM
+194 IKEITM

-217 FDKTDFTELIN
+217 FDKTDYTELIN
-228 TLSANISRQDDM
+228 TLSADISRQDDM

-262 IELKSELKHLEIALS
+262 IELKSELKHLESALN
-277 KELDLIA
+277 KEEALI
-284 KGDCPTC
+284 KSGSCPTC
-291 GQSTSNLTTK
+291 QQSTDKLLPK
-301 TDKSLL
+301 TDKSLI

-330 LEEELSKIASEIS
+330 IEEELSKIASEIS

-351 YKVGKENQTNA
+351 YKAGRENQTNA

-415 RVELFLALFNSELYE
+415 RVELFLTLFNSELYE

-453 LFVDDSEITLNYSS
+453 LFVDDSEITLNYNS

-473 SRVDLLISLALNKT
+473 SRVMLLISLALNKT

-508 DATGVESI
+508 DVTGVESI

>member
-1 MIKIKHLDISTFKLL
+1 MIKIKHLDINTFKLL
-16 KDTEISLEDKSGI
+16 KDTEISFEDKSGI

-93 DYVIKNDYENNLCKI
+93 DYVIKNDYENNICKI
-108 YKDGVLLDFTRKKDV
+108 YKAGVLLDFTRKKDV

-143 VSPSTQSL
+143 VSPSSQSL

-180 SADLKTYKGEVNMQ
+180 SADLKSYKGEVNMQ

-210 QLDLVPT
+210 QLDLVPVI
-217 FDKTDFTELIN
+217 DKTDFTELIT
-228 TLSANISRQDDM
+228 TLSADISRQEDM
-240 REIIKKNYDKVKK
+240 REIIKKNYDKIKK

-262 IELKSELKHLEIALS
+262 IELKSELKHLESTLTKEEALIKS
-277 KELDLIA
+277 
-284 KGDCPTC
+284 GSCPTC
-291 GQSTSNLTTK
+291 QQSTDKLLPK
-301 TDKSLL
+301 TDKSLI

-314 ETIFE
+314 ESIFE
-319 KILGKKAELKI
+319 KVLTKKAELKTI
-330 LEEELSKIASEIS
+330 EEELSKVASEIS
-343 VNRSTLQQ
+343 VNRNTLQQ
-351 YKVGKENQTNA
+351 YKVGKENQANA
-362 EKQESIRD
+362 EKQESVRD
-370 SLMEQRTD
+370 SLMEQRTN
-378 AINLLITKQAE
+378 AINMLITKQAE

-402 ISQSTSSKGYIKE
+402 ISQSTSSKGFIKE

-453 LFVDDSEITLNYSS
+453 LFVDDSEIILNYSS

-487 VEILTGISINVLFLD
+487 VEILTGISINILFLD

-508 DATGVESI
+508 DSTGVESI
-516 SLLLNKIKHKFPD
+516 SLLLNKIKHKFPN
-529 KLIFIVSHNQVIK
+529 KLIFIVSHNQIIK

-554 DASKLKWDSD
+554 DYSKLKWETE

>member
-16 KDTEISLEDKSGI
+16 KDTEISFEDKSGI

-83 VTITVEREGI
+83 VTITVECEGI
-93 DYVIKNDYENNLCKI
+93 DYVIKNDYENNICKI
-108 YKDGVLLDFTRKKDV
+108 YKAGVLLDFTRKKDV

-143 VSPSTQSL
+143 VSPSSQSL

-180 SADLKTYKGEVNMQ
+180 SADLKSYKGEVNMQ

-210 QLDLVPT
+210 QLDLVPVI
-217 FDKTDFTELIN
+217 DKTDFTELIT
-228 TLSANISRQDDM
+228 TLSADISRQEDM
-240 REIIKKNYDKVKK
+240 REIIKKNYDKIKK

-262 IELKSELKHLEIALS
+262 IELKSELKHLESTLTKEEALIKS
-277 KELDLIA
+277 
-284 KGDCPTC
+284 GSCPTC
-291 GQSTSNLTTK
+291 QQSTDKLLPK
-301 TDKSLL
+301 TDKSLI

-314 ETIFE
+314 ESIFE
-319 KILGKKAELKI
+319 KVLTKKAELKTI
-330 LEEELSKIASEIS
+330 EEELSKVASEIS
-343 VNRSTLQQ
+343 VNRNTLQQ
-351 YKVGKENQTNA
+351 YKVGKENQANA
-362 EKQESIRD
+362 EKQESVRD
-370 SLMEQRTD
+370 SLMEQRTN
-378 AINLLITKQAE
+378 AINMLINKQAE

-402 ISQSTSSKGYIKE
+402 ISQSTSSKGFIKE

-453 LFVDDSEITLNYSS
+453 LFVDDSEIILNYNS

-487 VEILTGISINVLFLD
+487 VEILTGISINILFLD

-508 DATGVESI
+508 DSTGVESI
-516 SLLLNKIKHKFPD
+516 SLLLNKIKHKFPN
-529 KLIFIVSHNQVIK
+529 KLIFIVSHNQIIK

-554 DASKLKWDSD
+554 DCSKLKWETE

>member
-16 KDTEISLEDKSGI
+16 KDTEISFEDKSGI

-83 VTITVEREGI
+83 VTITVERDGI

-194 IKEINM
+194 IKEINL

-217 FDKTDFTELIN
+217 FDKTDFTVLIN

-240 REIIKKNYDKVKK
+240 REVIKKNYDKVKK

-262 IELKSELKHLEIALS
+262 IELKSELKHLESALN
-277 KELDLIA
+277 KEEALI
-284 KGDCPTC
+284 KSGICPTC
-291 GQSTSNLTTK
+291 QQNTDKLLPK
-301 TDKSLL
+301 TDKSLI

-319 KILGKKAELKI
+319 KVLVKKAELRSN
-330 LEEELSKIASEIS
+330 EEELNKIASEIS

-351 YKVGKENQTNA
+351 YKVGRENQTNA

-453 LFVDDSEITLNYSS
+453 LFVDDSEITLNYNS
-467 LSSGFK
+467 LSSGFR
-473 SRVDLLISLALNKT
+473 SRLDLLISLALNKT

-516 SLLLNKIKHKFPD
+516 SLLLNKIKHRFPD